1 MNPLLAAW
9 LCWAVI
15 GFSSVVGKYAASV
28 VSPALLVFLGCLTA
42 LVFLSPWLSK
52 NCQWGVLFAKEY
64 RFSWWIIGTLGTAVP
79 FTILLW
85 ALHYTTPGNAAIL
98 QQTELIYSLIFSAVF
113 LKEKI
118 TPKQLLACLLI
129 AGGAVLILLKEKYRA
144 HWVGDLMIIGSVWT
158 LQAASCTAKKL
169 PPHLDPR
176 VITAARSLYALPLL
190 IVLCLFTAAKNSL
203 FLEPGRLLA
212 VVLIYTGLLKYSAAM
227 IWWYRAI
234 GRLPLSKVT
243 AIYLSYPILTL
254 LLSSVLGLEKIH
266 TYQWVGLALTL
277 AGAYW
282 ISFIIVKEQEKQ

>member
-15 GFSSVVGKYAASV
+15 GFSSVVGKYAADV
-28 VSPALLVFLGCLTA
+28 ISPALLVFLGCLAA
-42 LVFLSPWLSK
+42 LALMSPWLSR
-52 NCQWGVLFAKEY
+52 NRQWGVLFAREY
-64 RFSWWIIGTLGTAVP
+64 RRSWWIIGTLGTAVP
-79 FTILLW
+79 FTMLLW

-98 QQTELIYSLIFSAVF
+98 QQTELIYSLLFSAVF

-118 TPKQLLACLLI
+118 SFKQLLACLLI
-129 AGGAVLILLKEKYRA
+129 VGGAVLILLKEKYRA

-190 IVLCLFTAAKNSL
+190 MVLCLFTAAKHTL
-203 FLEPGRLLA
+203 FLEPGWLLA
-212 VVLIYTGLLKYSAAM
+212 VVLLYTGLLKYGAAM

-243 AIYLSYPILTL
+243 AVYLSYPILTL
-254 LLSSVLGLEKIH
+254 LLSAALGLEKTH
-266 TYQWVGLALTL
+266 AYQWAGLALTL

-282 ISFIIVKEQEKQ
+282 ISFIIIKEQNK